1 MQAGLPGA
9 IDLDD
14 FVRDL
19 SGTAGLLTMQLP
31 GMFRSLR
38 IFNYRVWAVG
48 ALISNV
54 GTWVQRTA
62 QDWLVYTELTQHD
75 ASAVGVVMALQFA
88 PQILFLPWT
97 GSAADTFNQRKL
109 LVATQAALG
118 VLSLGLGLLA
128 VTGVAQ
134 LWHVYVFAF
143 LFGTAAAFDVPV
155 RQTFVAE
162 LVGEGDLH
170 NAVALNSTSF
180 NAARMIGPAI
190 AGILIAVVGTG
201 SAFVFNGLS
210 FGAVILSLMAM
221 RAADLKPVVRAV
233 RRSGG
238 FVEGLKYVRARP
250 ELMSILVML
259 FLVGTFGLN
268 FSIFIP
274 TMAVKEFNADA
285 AGYGLLTSIMAI
297 GTVIGALLNAAREKA
312 GPEMVMFGALG
323 FGVGGVLAALAPN
336 YWLFAAALVV
346 MGISSLTVLNVSN
359 SYMQVATEPAMRGR
373 VMALRVGV
381 ALGGTPI
388 GAPIV
393 GWVANGFGP
402 RWALAVGAAAGFAA
416 ALVGAWRMM
425 RQSA

>member
-1 MQAGLPGA
+1 MP
-9 IDLDD
+9 
-14 FVRDL
+14 
-19 SGTAGLLTMQLP
+19 LP
-31 GMFRSLR
+31 GMFRSLG
-38 IFNYRVWAVG
+38 IFNYRVWAAG
-48 ALISNV
+48 ALVSNI

-75 ASAVGVVMALQFA
+75 ASAVGLVMALQFA
-88 PQILFLPWT
+88 PQLLFLPWT

-109 LVATQAALG
+109 LIATQTALG
-118 VLSLGLGLLA
+118 IFSLGLGLLA
-128 VTGVAQ
+128 VSGVAQ

-180 NAARMIGPAI
+180 NAARMIGPAV
-190 AGILIAVVGTG
+190 AGVLIAVVGTG
-201 SAFVFNGLS
+201 WAFVFNGIS
-210 FGAVILSLMAM
+210 FGAVILSLALM
-221 RAADLKPVVRAV
+221 RAAELKPVARTL
-233 RRSGG
+233 RRGGGG
-238 FVEGLKYVRARP
+238 FLEGLRYVKARP

-285 AGYGLLTSIMAI
+285 AGYGLLTSIMAV

-312 GPEMVMFGALG
+312 EPETIMLGAAG
-323 FGVGGVLAALAPN
+323 FGIGGVLAALAPN
-336 YWLFAAALVV
+336 YWSFGAALVI

-373 VMALRVGV
+373 VMALRVSV

-388 GAPIV
+388 GAPVV
-393 GWVANGFGP
+393 GWIANGFGP

-416 ALVGAWRMM
+416 AFVGAYSLARP
-425 RQSA
+425 RA